1 MSKLII
7 AEKPSVAKSIASALG
22 ASSRADGFYEG
33 NGLLVSWC
41 VGHLVSP
48 MDAGGYDERF
58 KKWRYD
64 DLPILPEPFRYV
76 LAPGKEDAFENLRA
90 LMNRPDVDTIVN
102 ACDAGREGE
111 LIFRL
116 VYEMTG
122 CRKPVLRLWISSM
135 EDSAIREGFSD
146 LRPGAD
152 YEALYQSA
160 LCRQKADW
168 LVGIN
173 ATRLFSVLYHRT
185 LNVGRVQTPT
195 LAMLAERDAKITL
208 FHKEK
213 YHLLRLVLDGA
224 EAVSEK
230 FTDPAEAE
238 QAAAMCKGAAVTCT
252 SVTKEQKKEQPPKL
266 YDLTTLQREAN
277 RLFGFTAKQTLDYA
291 QQLYEKKLLTYP
303 RTDSQYLTED
313 MGQTAQHLVSDLL
326 GLLPF
331 AQGLGLT
338 PEVGRILNS
347 KKVSDHHAI
356 IPTSEFVKQGFTGLA
371 ESESKLMNLVCS
383 KLLCAVAAPHEYET
397 VTAVF
402 SCAGNEFTAKG
413 KTVLVPG
420 WKEIDQRFR
429 SNLKADT
436 EEEVL
441 NTLPELAEGQS
452 FSVMANVSEHFTSP
466 PKAYTEDT
474 LLSAME
480 RAGAED
486 MPEDKVNCSAGAREG
501 GLGQAE
507 RKGLGTP
514 ATRAAILEKLVQM
527 GFVQRKGKQLV
538 PTKDGINLAVVLPES
553 LTSPAL
559 TAEWENR
566 LTEIAKGSAD
576 PDEFMAEIEAQVR
589 QLVKTYSCISAD
601 KQNLFQSERVIIGKC
616 PRCGENVYEG
626 KKNFYCGNRSCQFV
640 MWKNDRFFEQRKKA
654 FTPKIA
660 AALLKN
666 GKAKVKGL
674 YSEKTG
680 KTYDATVL
688 LADTGGKYVNYRV
701 ERKE

>member
-1 MSKLII
+1 MSVQLVI
-7 AEKPSVAKSIASALG
+7 AEKPSVARSIAAVIG
-22 ASSRADGFYEG
+22 AAEKQ
-33 NGLLVSWC
+33 NGYWQGGGYLVSWC
-41 VGHLVSP
+41 IGHLVSFAE
-48 MDAGGYDERF
+48 AGQYDE
-58 KKWRYD
+58 KYCKWRYE
-64 DLPILPEPFRYV
+64 DLPILPQPWQFIVPDE
-76 LAPGKEDAFENLRA
+76 KKQQFEVLRA
-90 LMNRPDVDTIVN
+90 LLNRPDVDSVT
-102 ACDAGREGE
+102 AATDAGREGE
-111 LIFRL
+111 LIFRF
-116 VYEMTG
+116 VYQMAG
-122 CRKPVLRLWISSM
+122 CTKPVKRLWISSM
-135 EDSAIREGFSD
+135 EDAAIREGFANLCPDSD
-146 LRPGAD
+146 YD
-152 YEALYQSA
+152 ALYQSA
-160 LCRQKADW
+160 LCRAKADW

-173 ATRLFSVLYHRT
+173 ATRLFSVLYHKT
-185 LNVGRVQTPT
+185 LTVGRVQTPT
-195 LAMLAERDAKITL
+195 LKMLVDRDAKILRFQKERYYTVGIQSGSLKADSGRIASMDEANTL
-208 FHKEK
+208 KSTCA
-213 YHLLRLVLDGA
+213 GTSA
-224 EAVSEK
+224 I
-230 FTDPAEAE
+230 
-238 QAAAMCKGAAVTCT
+238 CT
-252 SVTKEQKKEQPPKL
+252 SIKREKKTEQPPKL

-331 AQGLGLT
+331 AQGLDLT

-356 IPTSEFVKQGFTGLA
+356 LPTAEFVKQGFTGLA
-371 ESESKLMNLVCS
+371 ESGCKLMNLVCS
-383 KLLCAVAAPHEYET
+383 KLLCAIAAPHEYET

-402 SCAGNEFTAKG
+402 SCAGNEFAAKG

-429 SNLKADT
+429 STLKADG
-436 EEEVL
+436 EEEAESL
-441 NTLPELAEGQS
+441 NTLPELTEGQS
-452 FSVMANVSEHFTSP
+452 YSVVSDISEHFTSP

-486 MPEDKVNCSAGAREG
+486 MPEE
-501 GLGQAE
+501 AE

-553 LTSPAL
+553 LTSPVL

-566 LTEIAKGSAD
+566 LTEIAKGNAD
-576 PDEFMAEIEAQVR
+576 ADEFMAEIEAQVR

-616 PRCGENVYEG
+616 PRCNENVYEG

-640 MWKNDRFFEQRKKA
+640 MWKNDHFFEQRKKA

-680 KTYDATVL
+680 KIYDATVL

>member
-1 MSKLII
+1 MSFQLVI
-7 AEKPSVAKSIASALG
+7 AEKPSVARSIAAVIG
-22 ASSRADGFYEG
+22 ATEKQTGYWQG
-33 NGLLVSWC
+33 GGYLVSWC
-41 VGHLVSP
+41 IGHLVSFAE
-48 MDAGGYDERF
+48 AGQYD
-58 KKWRYD
+58 KKYCKWKYE
-64 DLPILPEPFRYV
+64 DLPILPQPWQFIVPDE
-76 LAPGKEDAFENLRA
+76 KKQQFEAVRA
-90 LMNRPDVDTIVN
+90 LLNRPDVDSVT
-102 ACDAGREGE
+102 AATDAGREGE

-116 VYEMTG
+116 VYQMAG
-122 CRKPVLRLWISSM
+122 CTKPVKRLWVSSM
-135 EDSAIREGFSD
+135 EDAAIREGFAN
-146 LRPGAD
+146 LRPDSD
-152 YEALYQSA
+152 YDALYQSA
-160 LCRQKADW
+160 LCRAKADW

-173 ATRLFSVLYHRT
+173 ATRLFSVLYHKT
-185 LNVGRVQTPT
+185 LTVGRVQTPT
-195 LAMLAERDAKITL
+195 LKMLVDRDAKIL
-208 FHKEK
+208 RFQKEK
-213 YHLLRLVLDGA
+213 YYTVGIQSGSLKAGSGRIASMDEADTLRKACAGA
-224 EAVSEK
+224 SAICSSVKREK
-230 FTDPAEAE
+230 KT
-238 QAAAMCKGAAVTCT
+238 
-252 SVTKEQKKEQPPKL
+252 EQPPKL

-331 AQGLGLT
+331 AQGLALT
-338 PEVGRILNS
+338 AEVGRVLNS

-356 IPTSEFVKQGFTGLA
+356 LPTAEFVKQGFAGLA
-371 ESESKLMNLVCS
+371 ESECKLMNLVCS

-429 SNLKADT
+429 STLKADT

-452 FSVMANVSEHFTSP
+452 FSVTANVSEHFTSP

-486 MPEDKVNCSAGAREG
+486 MPEE
-501 GLGQAE
+501 AE

-566 LTEIAKGSAD
+566 LTEIAKGKAD

-626 KKNFYCGNRSCQFV
+626 KKNFYCGNRGCQFV

-660 AALLKN
+660 AALLKD

-680 KTYDATVL
+680 KIYDATVL